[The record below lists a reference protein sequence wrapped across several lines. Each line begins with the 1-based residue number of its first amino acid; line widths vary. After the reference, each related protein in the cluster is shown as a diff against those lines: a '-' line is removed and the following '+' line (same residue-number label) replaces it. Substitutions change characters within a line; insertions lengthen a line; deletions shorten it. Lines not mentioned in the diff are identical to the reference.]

1 MPIRLAL
8 ILTIFLCCK
17 IHAQNRVF
25 FYGNISSICDSSDSI
40 SLTFSTQ
47 FPDSLAQYD
56 ALFIFSSAESN
67 LTDANLQEI
76 LKFLDTGKGIYIG
89 SENWPLQAESKQ
101 LTNLFYSK
109 ETWGNFSTT
118 EATTNSKSFIA
129 DEKKIDAGNST
140 VAFPLDYRL
149 KVEAW
154 VDDEPLILSGKWLN
168 GRILIDGGY
177 SRFYCKDNEQ
187 QNPEMLKSFFEFLLN
202 D

>member
-1 MPIRLAL
+1 MQIRLAL
-8 ILTIFLCCK
+8 IFTIFLSFK
-17 IHAQNRVF
+17 ISAQNRVLF
-25 FYGNISSICDSSDSI
+25 CGNTSSICCINDSI
-40 SLTFSTQ
+40 DLTFSTQ
-47 FPDSLAQYD
+47 FPDSLGQYD
-56 ALFIFSSAESN
+56 ALFIFSSAESI
-67 LTDANLQEI
+67 LTESNMKEI
-76 LKFLDTGKGIYIG
+76 LTFLEAGKGIYIG

-109 ETWGNFSTT
+109 ETWGNFTTT

-168 GRILIDGGY
+168 GRVLIDGGY
-177 SRFYCKDNEQ
+177 SRFYCTNNEQ
-187 QNPEMLKSFFEFLLN
+187 ANAEMLKTFIDFLLY

>member
-1 MPIRLAL
+1 MQIRLA
-8 ILTIFLCCK
+8 IIITIFLSYK
-17 IHAQNRVF
+17 ICAQNRVL
-25 FYGNISSICDSSDSI
+25 FYGNTSSICYLNDSI
-40 SLTFSTQ
+40 DLTFCTQ
-47 FPDSLAQYD
+47 FPDSLDNYD
-56 ALFIFSSAESN
+56 ALFIFSSAESILNECN
-67 LTDANLQEI
+67 LKEI
-76 LKFLDTGKGIYIG
+76 QTFLEAGKGIYIG

-101 LTNLFYSK
+101 LTKLFYAK

-118 EATTNSKSFIA
+118 EATTNAKSFIA

-168 GRILIDGGY
+168 GRVLIDGGY
-177 SRFYCKDNEQ
+177 SRFYCTNNEQ
-187 QNPEMLKSFFEFLLN
+187 LNAELFKSFFDFLLN